1 MSLLLAFGFLLLIP
15 SSQGQWAGTPGGGG
29 NNPGGNNQQGG
40 DILGEQTAPAQLPN
54 IRSQQQTPGF
64 PQNFQGFPQQNNFG
78 AQGLGGGGNPFLR
91 QQPFLRRPPFLPPFG
106 RQGQLPFSPFR
117 GPFFPFS
124 PFGGRPGFPP
134 IGGNFGGRPGLP
146 GFPGSPFGQQ
156 IPFQQQPPFLGGAGG
171 QGQGLPGQGG
181 NAFEFQS
188 PFSGDLGAGGNQG
201 NNGQQI
207 PFQQQS
213 PFLGGAGGQGQGL
226 PGQGGNAFEFQSP
239 FSGDLGAGANQG
251 NNGQAGQGTGG
262 GGFQLPTNGQQ
273 PWNIPNFNQ
282 GQAGQA
288 VDTLPPFSF
297 LPTGTGSGLQLPTN
311 GQGGQGGI
319 PGGLNLPNVPG
330 GFNFLNGGAPGG
342 LNPQIGSGAPGGF
355 NFLNGQNGQGTTGGL
370 QLPTNAQ
377 GGQGQGGAAGGLQLP
392 NNAGGRWNQVLPQQI
407 QQRSFP
413 RVNSAQGLQQGNLGQ
428 TQTPA
433 AWMQGGLPN
442 LSGNGQPNPL
452 GAQNNPLQANGQ
464 NGGLPLNPFGQ
475 SPPFQGQLP
484 FQMPS
489 GNPIGGNNGA
499 QGSNNQNPWTPSTP
513 TQQQNTGVSDLLPG
527 FTFPDNS
534 ALTSNPGNGGTTTQ
548 GGGIDLS
555 SLFNQGSG
563 TETPSIDF
571 ASLFGNTAGSDT
583 TQTSPDTNLQNLF
596 QAMQNAGPPPG
607 NNANNGNQASNPFA
621 GLTAG
626 NQPSQGSQST
636 NPFGLPGNIP
646 FSANQ
651 GSPFGGAPGGNP
663 FQTFQG
669 NPGNPTSGIPG
680 LNTANFG
687 NQDNSQ
693 SSGAQGNNPFG
704 NIPFGGM
711 PGLPAPG
718 GQGNNPFGGQP
729 GSNPF
734 AGLPGL
740 GGFPGGN
747 MTGLPFGGAG
757 GLPPFMPGFP
767 GGFPQLPPNGG
778 GTGNNQ
784 ETPGVFN
791 PPASQMDFLQGLGT
805 ANTPFPGSSS
815 GGQGSGNSPFS
826 SQSSIP
832 SNSPFSGSSSSGNSM
847 TTEPPPPLVFPAN
860 SNNAADSRPGRIM
873 AVIDMT
879 NANEQNL
886 STMIKVLSNMLNAK
900 KEESV
905 SKPSTDSGGG
915 GGNELP
921 SLANLF
927 I

>member
-181 NAFEFQS
+181 N
-188 PFSGDLGAGGNQG
+188 GAGG
-201 NNGQQI
+201 
-207 PFQQQS
+207 
-213 PFLGGAGGQGQGL
+213 
-226 PGQGGNAFEFQSP
+226 
-239 FSGDLGAGANQG
+239 NQG

-262 GGFQLPTNGQQ
+262 GGFQLPTNGQ
-273 PWNIPNFNQ
+273 
-282 GQAGQA
+282 AGQ
-288 VDTLPPFSF
+288 
-297 LPTGTGSGLQLPTN
+297 GTGSGLQLPTN